1 MTVANILEKLL
12 FLFQYQY
19 LKEMISVLLSHTR
32 QFSKAQGNIVGLL
45 QKSDYSCLKEE
56 KKKNLEFQGLHYFV
70 CVLPT
75 Y

>member
-19 LKEMISVLLSHTR
+19 LKEMICVLLSHTR

-56 KKKNLEFQGLHYFV
+56 KKKLEFQCLHYFV
-70 CVLPT
+70 YVLPT